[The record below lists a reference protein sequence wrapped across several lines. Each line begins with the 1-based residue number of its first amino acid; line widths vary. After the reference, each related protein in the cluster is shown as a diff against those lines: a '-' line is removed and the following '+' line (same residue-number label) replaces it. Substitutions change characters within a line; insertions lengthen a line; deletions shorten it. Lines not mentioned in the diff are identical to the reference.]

1 LSFGPRW
8 EFLLRKNPVLAREL
22 RQATRTGRVVLLLLI
37 LAVLVGLFTLGL
49 ASVLGMTRSL
59 SVGPL
64 LFQIFFSLSYFI
76 VGVVGP
82 AVGAVGLASER
93 DGRTWD
99 ALLLTGMDIRA
110 IARGKFLASIIV
122 LGLFLVMIAP
132 ASLLCSM
139 LGGVRLGEILTS
151 FVLLAVI
158 ALLGAAFGTSV
169 GARSYGVV
177 SATFIAI
184 ASALAAV
191 PLLYFGVGVG
201 FSFLAHATWPDV
213 PTGAPVWLPL
223 AYVRGH
229 FDGWYVLLLIVLPL
243 LVTTLALWFFYELT
257 TARLSDEADDRTSGL
272 KRWYLVSLPVVGA
285 IAAVPGWMTRGPGRL
300 GAFIGGLG
308 GLFLFLVFC
317 AFVFAGDALG
327 VSRRVEFRWQNSG
340 AGWTARV
347 MGPGLVQT
355 SMLLLVSSLLTLGLF
370 ALGGAAVLSGGTRD
384 TMPPPAS
391 IALLTC
397 GEVWSAFFV
406 FIVGFLLW
414 SRVRADSV
422 GGARVLAL
430 FVAAIAMALPWIGF
444 LIFGYV
450 LSKKGHDALIIAAP
464 SPLYAFSIVNAIL
477 RGEPQVALTSGVA
490 CSLGWIAMGLTLF
503 GLGARGATRRVAER
517 RARELPVSENER

>member
-8 EFLLRKNPVLAREL
+8 EYLLRKNPVLAREL

-37 LAVLVGLFTLGL
+37 LAVLVGLFALGL
-49 ASVLGMTRSL
+49 ASIMGMTRSL

-64 LFQIFFSLSYFI
+64 LFQIFFSLAYFI
-76 VGVVGP
+76 VGIVGP

-110 IARGKFLASIIV
+110 IARGKFLASTTV
-122 LGLFLVMIAP
+122 LALFLVMIAP
-132 ASLLCSM
+132 ASLLCSV
-139 LGGVRLGEILTS
+139 LGGVRLGEIVAA
-151 FVLLAVI
+151 FFLLAVI
-158 ALLGAAFGTSV
+158 AVLAAAFGTSV

-177 SATFIAI
+177 SATFVAL
-184 ASALAAV
+184 AAALAAV
-191 PLLYFGVGVG
+191 PVLYFGVGVA

-213 PTGAPVWLPL
+213 PKWAPVWLPL
-223 AYVRGH
+223 AYARGR
-229 FDGWYVLLLIVLPL
+229 FDGWYLLLLIALPL
-243 LVTTLALWFFYELT
+243 LVTALALWFFYEM
-257 TARLSDEADDRTSGL
+257 TAARVSDESDDRTSGL

-285 IAAVPGWMTRGPGRL
+285 IAAVPGWMTQGPNRL
-300 GAFIGGLG
+300 GAFLGGLG

-327 VSRRVEFRWQNSG
+327 VSRRLEFRWQKIG
-340 AGWTARV
+340 AGWMARV

-355 SMLLLVSSLLTLGLF
+355 SMLVLVSSLLTMGLF
-370 ALGGAAVLSGGTRD
+370 SLGGAAVLSSGTRD
-384 TMPPPAS
+384 TMPPPNA
-391 IALLTC
+391 IGLLTC

-414 SRVRADSV
+414 SRMRADSV

-430 FVAAIAMALPWIGF
+430 FVAAVATALPWIGF
-444 LIFGYV
+444 LIFGYAM
-450 LSKKGHDALIIAAP
+450 SKKLHDTLIIAAP

-503 GLGARGATRRVAER
+503 GLGARRATRRVAER
-517 RARELPVSENER
+517 RTRELSSSEKDR